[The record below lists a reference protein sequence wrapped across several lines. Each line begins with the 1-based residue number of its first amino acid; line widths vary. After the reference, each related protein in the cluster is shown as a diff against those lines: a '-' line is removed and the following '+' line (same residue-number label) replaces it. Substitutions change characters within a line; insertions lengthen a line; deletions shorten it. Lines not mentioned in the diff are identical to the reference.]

1 MASNVSEQLW
11 QDFNAVKQNFNAV
24 KQNAVNALV
33 NIFKENNITSIDIC
47 AIQRTLKKMAE
58 TSNKKLADYYKWLD
72 ENIGDMCVNCSF
84 DVRYGDT
91 FRESMISG
99 VEYDPTQPE
108 IYQLKFKTE
117 SIDGELVS
125 EFRATPTECY
135 LCALSVLENVL
146 SVIGIKDGVITPKA
160 PYIYAIYEDAEVI
173 SESNIFETKDE
184 AFQFA
189 IDDACNYVKKMAR
202 NKDGN
207 CTLHIKK
214 EQGFLHIGN
223 SKDETLRVYSI
234 KQYTPDKD

>member
-11 QDFNAVKQNFNAV
+11 QDFNAVKQNAF
-24 KQNAVNALV
+24 NALV

-58 TSNKKLADYYKWLD
+58 TSNNKLTHYYEWLID
-72 ENIGDMCVNCSF
+72 DIRAMQENHSF
-84 DVRYGDT
+84 VVCYGDT
-91 FRESMISG
+91 FKESFILG
-99 VEYDPTQPE
+99 VEYDPTQSE
-108 IYQLKFKTE
+108 KYQLTFKTE
-117 SIDGELVS
+117 SIDGELVD
-125 EFRATPTECY
+125 EVCAEPTNYY

-146 SVIGIKDGVITPKA
+146 SVIDIKDGVITPKA

-173 SESNIFETKDE
+173 SESNLFETKDE

-207 CTLHIKK
+207 CALYIKK
-214 EQGFLHIGN
+214 EQGILHIGN

-234 KQYTPDKD
+234 KQHTPDKD

>member
-1 MASNVSEQLW
+1 MA
-11 QDFNAVKQNFNAV
+11 
-24 KQNAVNALV
+24 
-33 NIFKENNITSIDIC
+33 
-47 AIQRTLKKMAE
+47 
-58 TSNKKLADYYKWLD
+58 
-72 ENIGDMCVNCSF
+72 
-84 DVRYGDT
+84 T
-91 FRESMISG
+91 FGTPS
-99 VEYDPTQPE
+99 D
-108 IYQLKFKTE
+108 KT
-117 SIDGELVS
+117 II
-125 EFRATPTECY
+125 Y

-146 SVIGIKDGVITPKA
+146 SVIDIKDGVITPKA

-173 SESNIFETKDE
+173 SESNLFETKDE

-234 KQYTPDKD
+234 KQYTPDND

>member
-1 MASNVSEQLW
+1 MASNVTEQLW
-11 QDFNAVKQNFNAV
+11 QDFNAVKQNAF
-24 KQNAVNALV
+24 NALV

-58 TSNKKLADYYKWLD
+58 TSNKKLADYYEWLID
-72 ENIGDMCVNCSF
+72 DIRAMQENQSF
-84 DVRYGDT
+84 DARYGDT

-99 VEYDPTQPE
+99 VEYDHTQPE

-117 SIDGELVS
+117 SIDGELMG
-125 EFRATPTECY
+125 EFRATSTECY

-146 SVIGIKDGVITPKA
+146 SVIDIKDGVITPKA
-160 PYIYAIYEDAEVI
+160 PYIYAIYEDAKTI
-173 SESNIFETKDE
+173 SESNLFETKEE

-207 CTLHIKK
+207 FALYIKK
-214 EQGFLHIGN
+214 EQGFLHIDN

>member
-11 QDFNAVKQNFNAV
+11 QDFNAVKQNAF
-24 KQNAVNALV
+24 NALV
-33 NIFKENNITSIDIC
+33 NIFKENNITSFDIC

-58 TSNKKLADYYKWLD
+58 TSNKKLADYYEWLID
-72 ENIGDMCVNCSF
+72 DIRAMQENQSF
-84 DVRYGDT
+84 DARYGDT

-117 SIDGELVS
+117 SIDGELVG
-125 EFRATPTECY
+125 EFRATSTECY

-146 SVIGIKDGVITPKA
+146 SVIDIKDGVITPKA
-160 PYIYAIYEDAEVI
+160 PYIYAIYEDAKTI
-173 SESNIFETKDE
+173 SESNLFETKDE
-184 AFQFA
+184 AFQYA

-214 EQGFLHIGN
+214 EQGFLYIGN
-223 SKDETLRVYSI
+223 SKDETSRVYSI

>member
-11 QDFNAVKQNFNAV
+11 QDFNAVKQNAF
-24 KQNAVNALV
+24 NALV

-58 TSNKKLADYYKWLD
+58 TSNTKLAAYYKLLN
-72 ENIGDMCVNCSF
+72 ENIGDMCVNRSF
-84 DVRYGDT
+84 DVGYGDT

-99 VEYDPTQPE
+99 VKYEPKQSRESQISFIVESLDGD
-108 IYQLKFKTE
+108 FKVGN
-117 SIDGELVS
+117 SIGCVFDIHY
-125 EFRATPTECY
+125 Y
-135 LCALSVLENVL
+135 LLALSILEYVL
-146 SVIGIKDGVITPKA
+146 SVIDIKDGVITPKA
-160 PYIYAIYEDAEVI
+160 PYIYAIYEDAKTI
-173 SESNIFETKDE
+173 SESNLFETKDE

-189 IDDACNYVKKMAR
+189 IDDACNYVKKMER

-207 CTLHIKK
+207 CTLYIKK
-214 EQGFLHIGN
+214 EQGFLHIDN

>member
-1 MASNVSEQLW
+1 MASNVTEQLW
-11 QDFNAVKQNFNAV
+11 QDFNAVKQNAF
-24 KQNAVNALV
+24 NALV

-58 TSNKKLADYYKWLD
+58 TSNKKLADYYEWLID
-72 ENIGDMCVNCSF
+72 DIRAMQENQSF
-84 DVRYGDT
+84 DARYGDA

-99 VEYDPTQPE
+99 VEYDHTQPE

-117 SIDGELVS
+117 SIDGELLG

-146 SVIGIKDGVITPKA
+146 SVIDIKDGVITPKA
-160 PYIYAIYEDAEVI
+160 PYIYAIYEDAKTI
-173 SESNIFETKDE
+173 SESSLFETQDE

-207 CTLHIKK
+207 FALYIKK
-214 EQGFLHIGN
+214 EQGFLHIDN

>member
-1 MASNVSEQLW
+1 MASNVTEQLW
-11 QDFNAVKQNFNAV
+11 QDFNAVKQNAF
-24 KQNAVNALV
+24 NALV
-33 NIFKENNITSIDIC
+33 NIFKENNITSFDIC

-58 TSNKKLADYYKWLD
+58 TSNKKLADYYEWLID
-72 ENIGDMCVNCSF
+72 DIRAMQENQSF
-84 DVRYGDT
+84 DARYGDT

-117 SIDGELVS
+117 SIDGELLG
-125 EFRATPTECY
+125 EFRATTTECY

-146 SVIGIKDGVITPKA
+146 SVIDVKDGVITPKA
-160 PYIYAIYEDAEVI
+160 PYIYAIYEDAKTI
-173 SESNIFETKDE
+173 SESNLFETQDE

-214 EQGFLHIGN
+214 EQGFLYIGN
-223 SKDETLRVYSI
+223 SKDETSRVYSI

>member
-1 MASNVSEQLW
+1 MASNVTEQLW
-11 QDFNAVKQNFNAV
+11 QDFNAVKQNAF
-24 KQNAVNALV
+24 NALV
-33 NIFKENNITSIDIC
+33 NIFKENNITSFDIC

-58 TSNKKLADYYKWLD
+58 TSNKKLADYYEWLID
-72 ENIGDMCVNCSF
+72 DIRAMQENQSF
-84 DVRYGDT
+84 DARYGDT

-99 VEYDPTQPE
+99 VEYDHTQPE

-117 SIDGELVS
+117 SIDGELMG
-125 EFRATPTECY
+125 EFRATSTECY

-146 SVIGIKDGVITPKA
+146 SVIDIKDGVITPKA
-160 PYIYAIYEDAEVI
+160 PYIYAIYEDAKTI
-173 SESNIFETKDE
+173 SESNLFETKEE

-214 EQGFLHIGN
+214 EQGFLYIGN
-223 SKDETLRVYSI
+223 SKDETSRVYSI
-234 KQYTPDKD
+234 KQYTPAKD

>member
-1 MASNVSEQLW
+1 MASNVTEQLW
-11 QDFNAVKQNFNAV
+11 QDFNAVKQNAF
-24 KQNAVNALV
+24 NALV

-58 TSNKKLADYYKWLD
+58 TSNKKLADYYEWLID
-72 ENIGDMCVNCSF
+72 DIRAMQENQSF
-84 DVRYGDT
+84 DARYGDT

-99 VEYDPTQPE
+99 VEYDHTQPE

-117 SIDGELVS
+117 SIDGELMG
-125 EFRATPTECY
+125 EFRATSTECY

-146 SVIGIKDGVITPKA
+146 SVIDIKDGVITPKA
-160 PYIYAIYEDAEVI
+160 PYIYAIYEDAKTI
-173 SESNIFETKDE
+173 SESNLFETQDE

-214 EQGFLHIGN
+214 EQGFLYIGN
-223 SKDETLRVYSI
+223 SKDETSRVYSI

>member
-11 QDFNAVKQNFNAV
+11 QDFNAVKQNAF
-24 KQNAVNALV
+24 NALV

-58 TSNKKLADYYKWLD
+58 TSNKKLADYYEWLID
-72 ENIGDMCVNCSF
+72 DIRAMQENQSF
-84 DVRYGDT
+84 DARYGDT

-99 VEYDPTQPE
+99 VEYDPTQPK

-117 SIDGELVS
+117 SIDGELLG
-125 EFRATPTECY
+125 EFRATTTECY

-146 SVIGIKDGVITPKA
+146 SVIDVKDGVITPKA
-160 PYIYAIYEDAEVI
+160 PYIYAIYEDAKTI
-173 SESNIFETKDE
+173 SESNLFETQDE

-214 EQGFLHIGN
+214 EQGFLYIGN
-223 SKDETLRVYSI
+223 SKDETSRVYSI

>member
-11 QDFNAVKQNFNAV
+11 QDFNAVKQNAF
-24 KQNAVNALV
+24 NALV

-58 TSNKKLADYYKWLD
+58 TSNNKLAAYYKLLN
-72 ENIGDMCVNCSF
+72 ENIGDMRVNCSL
-84 DVRYGDT
+84 DVCYGDT

-99 VEYDPTQPE
+99 VKYDQTQIKE
-108 IYQLKFKTE
+108 RQISFKTE
-117 SIDGELVS
+117 SIDGEF
-125 EFRATPTECY
+125 EDDNCIACFYDAHFY
-135 LCALSVLENVL
+135 LCALSVLEYVL
-146 SVIGIKDGVITPKA
+146 SVIDIKDGVITPKA

-173 SESNIFETKDE
+173 SESNLFETKDE
-184 AFQFA
+184 AFQYA

-207 CTLHIKK
+207 CALYIKK
-214 EQGFLHIGN
+214 EQGILLIGN
-223 SKDETLRVYSI
+223 SKNESLQMYCV

>member
-1 MASNVSEQLW
+1 MASNVTEQLW
-11 QDFNAVKQNFNAV
+11 QDFNAVKQNAF
-24 KQNAVNALV
+24 NALV

-58 TSNKKLADYYKWLD
+58 TSNKKLADYYEWLID
-72 ENIGDMCVNCSF
+72 DIRAMQENQSF
-84 DVRYGDT
+84 DARYGDT

-117 SIDGELVS
+117 SIDGELLG
-125 EFRATPTECY
+125 EFRATTTECY

-146 SVIGIKDGVITPKA
+146 SVIDVKDGVITPKA
-160 PYIYAIYEDAEVI
+160 PYIYAIYEDAKTI
-173 SESNIFETKDE
+173 SESNLFETKEE

-207 CTLHIKK
+207 FALYIKK
-214 EQGFLHIGN
+214 EQGFLHIDN

>member
-1 MASNVSEQLW
+1 MASNVTEQLW
-11 QDFNAVKQNFNAV
+11 QDFNAVKQNAF
-24 KQNAVNALV
+24 NALV

-58 TSNKKLADYYKWLD
+58 TSNKKLADYYEWLID
-72 ENIGDMCVNCSF
+72 DIRAMQENQSF
-84 DVRYGDT
+84 DARYGDT

-99 VEYDPTQPE
+99 VEYDPTQPK

-117 SIDGELVS
+117 SIDGELLG
-125 EFRATPTECY
+125 EFRATTTECY

-146 SVIGIKDGVITPKA
+146 SVIDVKDGVITPKA
-160 PYIYAIYEDAEVI
+160 PYIYAIYEDAKTI
-173 SESNIFETKDE
+173 SESNLFETQDE

-214 EQGFLHIGN
+214 GQGFLYIGN
-223 SKDETLRVYSI
+223 SKDETSRVYSI

>member
-11 QDFNAVKQNFNAV
+11 QDFNAVKQNAF
-24 KQNAVNALV
+24 NALV

-58 TSNKKLADYYKWLD
+58 TSNKKLADYYEWLID
-72 ENIGDMCVNCSF
+72 DIRAMQENQSF
-84 DVRYGDT
+84 DARYGDT

-117 SIDGELVS
+117 SIDGELLG
-125 EFRATPTECY
+125 EFRATTTECY

-146 SVIGIKDGVITPKA
+146 SVIDVKDGVITPKA
-160 PYIYAIYEDAEVI
+160 PYIYAIYEDAKTI
-173 SESNIFETKDE
+173 SESNLFETQDE

-214 EQGFLHIGN
+214 EQGFLYIGN
-223 SKDETLRVYSI
+223 SKDETSRVYSI

>member
-11 QDFNAVKQNFNAV
+11 QYFNAV
-24 KQNAVNALV
+24 KQNAFNALV

-58 TSNKKLADYYKWLD
+58 TSNKKLADYYEWLID
-72 ENIGDMCVNCSF
+72 DIRAMQENQSF
-84 DVRYGDT
+84 DMRYGAT
-91 FRESMISG
+91 FKESFILS

-117 SIDGELVS
+117 SIDGELVG
-125 EFRATPTECY
+125 EFRATSTECY

-146 SVIGIKDGVITPKA
+146 SVIDIKDGVITPKA

-173 SESNIFETKDE
+173 SESNLFETKDE

-234 KQYTPDKD
+234 KQYTPDND

>member
-1 MASNVSEQLW
+1 MASNVTEQLW
-11 QDFNAVKQNFNAV
+11 QDFNAVKQNAF
-24 KQNAVNALV
+24 NALV

-58 TSNKKLADYYKWLD
+58 TSNKKLADYYEWLID
-72 ENIGDMCVNCSF
+72 DIRAMQENQSF
-84 DVRYGDT
+84 DARYGDT

-99 VEYDPTQPE
+99 VEYDHTQPE

-117 SIDGELVS
+117 SIDGELLG
-125 EFRATPTECY
+125 EFRATTTECY

-146 SVIGIKDGVITPKA
+146 SVIDIKDGVITPKA
-160 PYIYAIYEDAEVI
+160 PYIYAIYEDAKTI
-173 SESNIFETKDE
+173 SESNLFETQDE

-214 EQGFLHIGN
+214 EQGFLYIGN
-223 SKDETLRVYSI
+223 SKDETSRVYSI

>member
-11 QDFNAVKQNFNAV
+11 QDFNAVKQNAF
-24 KQNAVNALV
+24 NALV

-58 TSNKKLADYYKWLD
+58 TSNKKLADYYEWLIED
-72 ENIGDMCVNCSF
+72 IRAMQGNNSF
-84 DVRYGDT
+84 DVCYGDT
-91 FRESMISG
+91 FRESIILG
-99 VEYDPTQPE
+99 VEYDHTQSE
-108 IYQLKFKTE
+108 IYQLTFKTE
-117 SIDGELVS
+117 SIDGELVD
-125 EFRATPTECY
+125 EFCAEPTEYY
-135 LCALSVLENVL
+135 LCALSVLEDIL
-146 SVIGIKDGVITPKA
+146 SVIDIKDGVITPKA
-160 PYIYAIYEDAEVI
+160 PYIYAIYEDAKTI
-173 SESNIFETKDE
+173 SESNLFETKDE
-184 AFQFA
+184 AFKFA

>member
-11 QDFNAVKQNFNAV
+11 QDFNAVKQNAF
-24 KQNAVNALV
+24 NALV

-58 TSNKKLADYYKWLD
+58 TSNKKLADYYEWLID
-72 ENIGDMCVNCSF
+72 DIRAMQENQSF
-84 DVRYGDT
+84 DARYGDT

-99 VEYDPTQPE
+99 VEYDHTQPE

-117 SIDGELVS
+117 SIDGELLG
-125 EFRATPTECY
+125 EFRATTTECY

-146 SVIGIKDGVITPKA
+146 SVIDIKDGVITPKA
-160 PYIYAIYEDAEVI
+160 PYIYAIYEDAKTI
-173 SESNIFETKDE
+173 SESNLFETQDE

-214 EQGFLHIGN
+214 EQGFLYIGN
-223 SKDETLRVYSI
+223 SKDETSRVYSI

>member
-11 QDFNAVKQNFNAV
+11 QDFNAVKQNAF
-24 KQNAVNALV
+24 NALV

-72 ENIGDMCVNCSF
+72 ENIGDMCVNCSL
-84 DVRYGDT
+84 DVCYGDT

-99 VEYDPTQPE
+99 VEYDPTQPK

-117 SIDGELVS
+117 SIDGEFEDDNCIGCFYDAHS
-125 EFRATPTECY
+125 Y
-135 LCALSVLENVL
+135 LCALSILENVL
-146 SVIGIKDGVITPKA
+146 SVIDIKDGVITPKA

-173 SESNIFETKDE
+173 SESNLFETKDE

>member
-1 MASNVSEQLW
+1 MASNVTEQLW
-11 QDFNAVKQNFNAV
+11 QDFNAVKQNAF
-24 KQNAVNALV
+24 NALV
-33 NIFKENNITSIDIC
+33 NIFKENNITSFDIC

-58 TSNKKLADYYKWLD
+58 TSNKKLADYYEWLID
-72 ENIGDMCVNCSF
+72 DIRAMQENQSF
-84 DVRYGDT
+84 DARYGDT

-117 SIDGELVS
+117 SIDGELLG
-125 EFRATPTECY
+125 EFRATTTECY

-146 SVIGIKDGVITPKA
+146 SVIDIKDGVITPKA
-160 PYIYAIYEDAEVI
+160 PYIYAIYEDAKTI
-173 SESNIFETKDE
+173 SESNLFETQDE

-189 IDDACNYVKKMAR
+189 IDDACNYVKKMVR

-207 CTLHIKK
+207 CTLYIKK
-214 EQGFLHIGN
+214 EQGFLHIDN

>member
-11 QDFNAVKQNFNAV
+11 QDFNAVKQNAF
-24 KQNAVNALV
+24 NALV
-33 NIFKENNITSIDIC
+33 NIFKENNITSFDIC

-58 TSNKKLADYYKWLD
+58 TSNKKLADYYEWLID
-72 ENIGDMCVNCSF
+72 DIRAMQENQSF
-84 DVRYGDT
+84 DARYGDT

-117 SIDGELVS
+117 SIDGELVG
-125 EFRATPTECY
+125 EFRATSTECY

-146 SVIGIKDGVITPKA
+146 SVIDIKDGVITPKA
-160 PYIYAIYEDAEVI
+160 PYIYAIYEDAKTI
-173 SESNIFETKDE
+173 SESNLFETKDE

-214 EQGFLHIGN
+214 EQGFLYIGN
-223 SKDETLRVYSI
+223 SKDETSRVYSI

>member
-11 QDFNAVKQNFNAV
+11 QDFNAVKQNAF
-24 KQNAVNALV
+24 NALV

-58 TSNKKLADYYKWLD
+58 TSNKKLADYYEWLID
-72 ENIGDMCVNCSF
+72 DIRTMQENQSF
-84 DVRYGDT
+84 DARYGDT

-117 SIDGELVS
+117 SIDGELLG

-146 SVIGIKDGVITPKA
+146 SVIDIKDGVITPKA
-160 PYIYAIYEDAEVI
+160 PYIYAIYEDAKTI
-173 SESNIFETKDE
+173 SESNLFETQDE

-214 EQGFLHIGN
+214 EQGFLYIGN
-223 SKDETLRVYSI
+223 SKDETSRVYSI

>member
-1 MASNVSEQLW
+1 MASNVTEQLW
-11 QDFNAVKQNFNAV
+11 QDFNAVKQNAF
-24 KQNAVNALV
+24 NALV
-33 NIFKENNITSIDIC
+33 NIFKENNITSFDIC

-58 TSNKKLADYYKWLD
+58 TSNKKLADYYEWLID
-72 ENIGDMCVNCSF
+72 DIRAMQENQSF
-84 DVRYGDT
+84 DARYGDT

-117 SIDGELVS
+117 SIDGELLG
-125 EFRATPTECY
+125 EFRATQTECY

-146 SVIGIKDGVITPKA
+146 SVIDIKDGVITPKA
-160 PYIYAIYEDAEVI
+160 PYIYAIYEDAKTI
-173 SESNIFETKDE
+173 SESNLFETQDE

-214 EQGFLHIGN
+214 EQGFLYIGN
-223 SKDETLRVYSI
+223 SKDETSRVYSI

>member
-1 MASNVSEQLW
+1 MASNVTEQLW
-11 QDFNAVKQNFNAV
+11 QDFNAVKQNAF
-24 KQNAVNALV
+24 NALV
-33 NIFKENNITSIDIC
+33 NIFKENNITSFDIC

-58 TSNKKLADYYKWLD
+58 TSNKKLADYYEWLID
-72 ENIGDMCVNCSF
+72 DIRAMQENQSF
-84 DVRYGDT
+84 DARYGDT

-99 VEYDPTQPE
+99 VEYDHTQPE

-117 SIDGELVS
+117 SIDGELVG
-125 EFRATPTECY
+125 EFRATSTECY

-146 SVIGIKDGVITPKA
+146 SVIDIKDGVITPKA
-160 PYIYAIYEDAEVI
+160 PYIYAIYEDAKTI
-173 SESNIFETKDE
+173 SESNLFETQDE

-214 EQGFLHIGN
+214 EQGFLYIGN
-223 SKDETLRVYSI
+223 SKDETSRVYSI

>member
-1 MASNVSEQLW
+1 MASNVTEQLW
-11 QDFNAVKQNFNAV
+11 QDFNAVKQNAF
-24 KQNAVNALV
+24 NALV

-58 TSNKKLADYYKWLD
+58 TSNKKLADYYEWLID
-72 ENIGDMCVNCSF
+72 DIRAMQENQSF
-84 DVRYGDT
+84 DARYGDT

-99 VEYDPTQPE
+99 VEYDPTQPK

-117 SIDGELVS
+117 SIDGELLG
-125 EFRATPTECY
+125 EFRATTTECY

-146 SVIGIKDGVITPKA
+146 SVIDVKDGVITPKA
-160 PYIYAIYEDAEVI
+160 PYIYAIYEDAKTI
-173 SESNIFETKDE
+173 SESNLFETQDE

-214 EQGFLHIGN
+214 EQGFLYIGN
-223 SKDETLRVYSI
+223 SKDETSRVYSI

>member
-1 MASNVSEQLW
+1 MASNVTEQLW
-11 QDFNAVKQNFNAV
+11 QDFNAVKQNAF
-24 KQNAVNALV
+24 NALV
-33 NIFKENNITSIDIC
+33 NIFKENNITSFDIC

-58 TSNKKLADYYKWLD
+58 TSNKKLADYYEWLID
-72 ENIGDMCVNCSF
+72 DIRAMQENQSF
-84 DVRYGDT
+84 DARYGDT

-117 SIDGELVS
+117 SIDGELLG
-125 EFRATPTECY
+125 EFRATSTECY

-146 SVIGIKDGVITPKA
+146 SVIDIKDGVITPKA
-160 PYIYAIYEDAEVI
+160 PYIYAIYEDAKTI
-173 SESNIFETKDE
+173 SESNLFETQDE

-214 EQGFLHIGN
+214 EQGFLYIGN
-223 SKDETLRVYSI
+223 SKDETSRVYSI
-234 KQYTPDKD
+234 KQYTPYKD